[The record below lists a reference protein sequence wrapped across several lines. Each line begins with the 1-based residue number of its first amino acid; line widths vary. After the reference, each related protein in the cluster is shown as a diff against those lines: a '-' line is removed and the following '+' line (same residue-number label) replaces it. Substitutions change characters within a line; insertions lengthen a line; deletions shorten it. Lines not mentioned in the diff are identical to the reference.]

1 MTQVKQVVE
10 SHSQDKGRSASLGCC
25 GDRPLHGHL
34 GRHPSSRRRSAHAGV
49 PQGGVQGSVP
59 RMVARRG
66 RWLQRFVHEIP
77 VTDPSIVLPRVP
89 TPESLKPGDERL
101 GWGDGLK
108 AGYKAG
114 VDFGVELGRAAR
126 TPQSY
131 PPKMEQATEQLHAY
145 VQTHCAG
152 RVAALDWETTFMN
165 KRGSSTVASLNEAQ
179 VAMGLASN
187 ANQAALGAE
196 ELARGAREA
205 EAKGDQLVALSSE
218 PPRRSPLNSPG
229 TLPRWPEAMRRPA
242 RRRRFKPSSTRRPPR
257 REAGRPPRAPA
268 VRRGVHKRSRCAPHP

>member
-1 MTQVKQVVE
+1 MTQVKHVVRVIRRIRAALPLSAVAAIALCTGIWGATQALADDQRTPE
-10 SHSQDKGRSASLGCC
+10 FHRGACKGAYPGWLR
-25 GDRPLHGHL
+25 
-34 GRHPSSRRRSAHAGV
+34 GV
-49 PQGGVQGSVP
+49 ADGYNGLSTS
-59 RMVARRG
+59 
-66 RWLQRFVHEIP
+66 P

-101 GWGDGLK
+101 GWGDGMK

-205 EAKGDQLVALSSE
+205 EAKGDQLVALKFRAAAQVSAQLAGNLAE
-218 PPRRSPLNSPG
+218 MARSHAATG
-229 TLPRWPEAMRRPA
+229 QEEAVQAIIDAQAAAERGRKA
-242 RRRRFKPSSTRRPPR
+242 AES
-257 REAGRPPRAPA
+257 AG
-268 VRRGVHKRSRCAPHP
+268 G